1 MQQLLQFL
9 DAAGVSPSL
18 AEDRCLSFEER
29 AAADRA
35 ATINALQAQ
44 NHDLAGK
51 LETADRL
58 TRIAVVIL
66 IGGTLALFVAV
77 CVLGAVLLSRRRAHH
92 HPREPAAHEPTV
104 APPEPFEPQRRRTG
118 VLAVVAGATIAAI
131 LIVAAGVT
139 LLRTHPNAPQDAT
152 GVFNGAMSC
161 TLDRAASQGAVGAA
175 DVSFTVSGQMC
186 VNGRT
191 LYVPGGNGRY
201 QRAILS
207 PETHGLDVLTIDPR
221 NGEFRRERYP
231 LSDGAF
237 NAARDATAASDTT
250 YSCDDPEAQAAVER
264 RNQTLM
270 HFAQGA
276 LSQRFVWRC
285 ARR

>member
-1 MQQLLQFL
+1 
-9 DAAGVSPSL
+9 
-18 AEDRCLSFEER
+18 
-29 AAADRA
+29 
-35 ATINALQAQ
+35 
-44 NHDLAGK
+44 
-51 LETADRL
+51 
-58 TRIAVVIL
+58 VIL

-77 CVLGAVLLSRRRAHH
+77 CVLGAVLLSRRRNHVSAA
-92 HPREPAAHEPTV
+92 PALEPAV
-104 APPEPFEPQRRRTG
+104 AAPEPFEPQRRRTG
-118 VLAVVAGATIAAI
+118 VLVVVAGATIAAV

-139 LLRTHPNAPQDAT
+139 LLRARNTAAPQDAT
-152 GVFNGAMSC
+152 GVFSGAMSC

-191 LYVPGGNGRY
+191 LYVPGANGRY

-237 NAARDATAASDTT
+237 NAARDATAPSDTT
-250 YSCDDPEAQAAVER
+250 YSCDDPEAQSAVQR

-276 LSQRFVWRC
+276 SAQRFVWRC